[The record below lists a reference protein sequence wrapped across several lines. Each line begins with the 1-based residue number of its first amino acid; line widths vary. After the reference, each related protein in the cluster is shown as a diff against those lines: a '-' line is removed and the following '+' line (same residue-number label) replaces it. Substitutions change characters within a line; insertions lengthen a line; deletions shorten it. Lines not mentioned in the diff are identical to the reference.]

1 LVPLQG
7 TLAGVIADLRS
18 ILPSEA
24 VLEPQG
30 RYLADLMGRG
40 VQGFADAVV
49 LPSTAEEAAAVMRW
63 CYEHDVPLTARGGGT
78 GLAGG
83 AIPVQ
88 GGVVVGLERLNR
100 IRQFDPL
107 LWRMHVEAGV
117 TTADVQ
123 RLARESGLRFPPD
136 PGAAEISQIGGN
148 IACNAGGPHAF
159 KYGVTGHWVTGLEVI
174 VPPGEIVTVGGP
186 IRKDV
191 AGYDLKSLLVGSEG
205 TLGIVTAAWLRL
217 IPAPELELPV
227 IGLYR
232 DADAGVSA
240 IERVL
245 ASGVVPAAVEYLDGV
260 TLSYSGDAY
269 PFGIPEGAAFMVV
282 TEADGAADEARHV
295 ASELASA
302 LEDGAVAVHAPTEP
316 SDVAELWRWRGGAAF
331 AILAQRGGAYSE
343 DIAVPLDRLRDIA
356 RETLEI
362 GNRHDVPALS
372 FGHAGDGNIHS
383 TFLFSPDDLAEEQRA
398 DEACHELFALA
409 LRLGGTVTGE
419 HGIGWLKRGQL
430 EHQLGPVGYDLHLRL
445 KQAFDPKNLL
455 NPAKKR

>member
-1 LVPLQG
+1 MK
-7 TLAGVIADLRS
+7 LADV
-18 ILPSEA
+18 LPPEA
-24 VLEPQG
+24 IVEPKG

-40 VQGFADAVV
+40 VQGTADAVV
-49 LPSTAEEAAAVMRW
+49 LPSTVDEVAAAMRW

-83 AIPVQ
+83 AIPVS
-88 GGVVVGLERLNR
+88 GGVVIGFERLNR
-100 IRQFDPL
+100 VRQFDPL

-117 TTADVQ
+117 TTGDIQ
-123 RLARESGLRFPPD
+123 RLARENGLRFPPD

-159 KYGVTGHWVTGLEVI
+159 KYGVTGHWVTGIEAVI
-174 VPPGEIVTVGGP
+174 PPGDVVTFGGP

-205 TLGIVTAAWLRL
+205 TLGLVTAAWLRL
-217 IPAPELELPV
+217 VPAPELELPV

-232 DADAGVSA
+232 DADEGISA

-245 ASGVVPAAVEYLDGV
+245 ASGVVPAAIEYLDGV

-269 PFGIPEGAAFMVV
+269 PFGLPPDAAFMVI
-282 TEADGAADEARHV
+282 TEADGAEAEARRV
-295 ASELASA
+295 ASELREA
-302 LEDGAVAVHAPTEP
+302 LGDDAVAVHSPTEP
-316 SDVAELWRWRGGAAF
+316 SDVADLWRWRGGAAF
-331 AILAQRGGAYSE
+331 AILAQRGGAFSE
-343 DIAVPLDRLRDIA
+343 DIAVPLDRLRDVA

-362 GNRHDVPALS
+362 GARHDVPALS

-383 TFLFSPDDLAEEQRA
+383 TFLFSPENLDEEQRA
-398 DEACHELFALA
+398 DDACHELFELA

-430 EHQLGPVGYDLHLRL
+430 ERQLGPAGYDLHLRL
-445 KQAFDPKNLL
+445 KQALDPKNLL
-455 NPAKKR
+455 NPGKKR

>member
-1 LVPLQG
+1 MGLADVVSPESLV
-7 TLAGVIADLRS
+7 
-18 ILPSEA
+18 
-24 VLEPQG
+24 EPQG
-30 RYLADLMGRG
+30 TAS
-40 VQGFADAVV
+40 AVV
-49 LPSTAEEAAAVMRW
+49 LPSTVDEVAAVLRW
-63 CYEHDVPLTARGGGT
+63 CYENDVPLTARGGGT

-83 AIPVQ
+83 AIPVE
-88 GGVVVGLERLNR
+88 GGVVIGFERLNK

-117 TTADVQ
+117 TTGDVQ

-159 KYGVTGHWVTGLEVI
+159 KYGVTGHWVTGIEAVI
-174 VPPGEIVTVGGP
+174 PPGEIVQIGGA

-191 AGYDLKSLLVGSEG
+191 AGYDVKSLLVGSEG
-205 TLGIVTAAWLRL
+205 TLGLVTAAWLRL

-232 DADAGVSA
+232 DADAGIAA
-240 IERVL
+240 IERVF
-245 ASGVVPAAVEYLDGV
+245 ASGVVPAAVEYLDAV
-260 TLSYSGDAY
+260 TLQFSGDAY
-269 PFGIPEGAAFMVV
+269 PFGIPEGAAFMVI
-282 TEADGAADEARHV
+282 TEADGSVPEARRV
-295 ASELASA
+295 AGELREA
-302 LEDGAVAVHAPTEP
+302 LAEDSVAVHSPEDPA
-316 SDVAELWRWRGGAAF
+316 DVAGLWRWRGGAAF

-343 DIAVPLDRLRDIA
+343 DIAVPLDRLRDVA

-362 GNRHDVPALS
+362 GKRHDVPALS

-383 TFLFSPDDLAEEQRA
+383 TFLFSPENPEEEHRA
-398 DEACHELFALA
+398 DAACHDLFELA

-430 EHQLGPVGYDLHLRL
+430 EHQLGAAGYDLHTRI
-445 KQAFDPKNLL
+445 KQTFDPKGLL
-455 NPAKKR
+455 NPGKKK

>member
-1 LVPLQG
+1 LV
-7 TLAGVIADLRS
+7 
-18 ILPSEA
+18 
-24 VLEPQG
+24 EPKG

-40 VQGFADAVV
+40 VQGTADAVV
-49 LPSTAEEAAAVMRW
+49 LPSTADDVAAVMRW
-63 CYEHDVPLTARGGGT
+63 CYENDVPLTARGGGT

-88 GGVVVGLERLNR
+88 GGVVIGFERLNKV
-100 IRQFDPL
+100 RQFDPL
-107 LWRMHVEAGV
+107 LWRIHVEAGV
-117 TTADVQ
+117 TTGDIQ
-123 RLARESGLRFPPD
+123 RLARENGLRFPPD

-159 KYGVTGHWVTGLEVI
+159 KYGVTGHWVTGIEAVI
-174 VPPGEIVTVGGP
+174 PPGEIVTLGGP

-205 TLGIVTAAWLRL
+205 TLGLVTAAWLRL
-217 IPAPELELPV
+217 VPAPELELPV

-232 DADAGVSA
+232 DADAGISA

-245 ASGVVPAAVEYLDGV
+245 ASGVVPAAVEYLDGI

-269 PFGIPEGAAFMVV
+269 PFTLPPGAAFMVI
-282 TEADGAADEARHV
+282 TEADGAEAEARRV
-295 ASELASA
+295 AAELQEA
-302 LEDGAVAVHAPTEP
+302 LVDDAVAVHAPTEP
-316 SDVAELWRWRGGAAF
+316 SDVAELWRWRAGAAF

-343 DIAVPLDRLRDIA
+343 DIAVPLDRLRDVA

-362 GNRHDVPALS
+362 GARHDVPALS

-383 TFLFSPDDLAEEQRA
+383 TFLFSPENLDEEQRA
-398 DEACHELFALA
+398 DDACHELFELA

-430 EHQLGPVGYDLHLRL
+430 EHQLGETGYDLHLRV

-455 NPAKKR
+455 NPGKKR

>member
-1 LVPLQG
+1 MELTSV
-7 TLAGVIADLRS
+7 
-18 ILPSEA
+18 LPAEA
-24 VLEPQG
+24 IVEPQG

-40 VQGFADAVV
+40 VHGSADAVV
-49 LPSTAEEAAAVMRW
+49 LPSTVDEVAAVMRW

-83 AIPVQ
+83 AIPVV
-88 GGVVVGLERLNR
+88 GGVVVGFERLGKV
-100 IRQFDPL
+100 RQFDPL

-123 RLARESGLRFPPD
+123 RRARESGLRFPPD

-159 KYGVTGHWVTGLEVI
+159 KYGVTGNWVTGIEAV
-174 VPPGEIVTVGGP
+174 VPPGEIVHLGGP

-191 AGYDLKSLLVGSEG
+191 ASYDLKRLLIGSEG
-205 TLGIVTAAWLRL
+205 TLGLITAAWLRL
-217 IPAPELELPV
+217 VPAPDLELPV
-227 IGLYR
+227 VGFYR

-245 ASGVVPAAVEYLDGV
+245 ASGVLPAAIEYLDGV
-260 TLSYSGDAY
+260 TLEYSGGAY
-269 PFGIPEGAAFMVV
+269 PFGVPDGAAFMVI
-282 TEADGAADEARHV
+282 TEADGDASEARRA
-295 ASELASA
+295 ASELRSA
-302 LEDGAVAVHAPTEP
+302 LEDDSLAVHAPYDPT
-316 SDVAELWRWRGGAAF
+316 DVVELWRWRSGAAF

-343 DIAVPLDRLRDIA
+343 DIAVPLDRLRDVA

-362 GNRHDVPALS
+362 GERHNVPALS

-383 TFLFSPDDLAEEQRA
+383 TFLFSPDDPDEQQRA
-398 DEACHELFALA
+398 DDACHELFELA
-409 LRLGGTVTGE
+409 LRLGGTVSGE

-430 EHQLGPVGYDLHLRL
+430 EHQLGPVGHELHRRV

-455 NPAKKR
+455 NPGKKI

>member
-1 LVPLQG
+1 VG
-7 TLAGVIADLRS
+7 LADVLPADAIVES
-18 ILPSEA
+18 K
-24 VLEPQG
+24 G

-40 VQGFADAVV
+40 VKGTADAVV
-49 LPSTAEEAAAVMRW
+49 LPSTAEEVAAVMRW
-63 CYEHDVPLTARGGGT
+63 CYENDVALTARGGGT

-83 AIPVQ
+83 AIPVL
-88 GGVVVGLERLNR
+88 GGVVIGFERMNR
-100 IRQFDPL
+100 VRQFDPL
-107 LWRMHVEAGV
+107 LWRIHVEAGV
-117 TTADVQ
+117 TTGDIH

-136 PGAAEISQIGGN
+136 PGAAELSQIGGN

-159 KYGVTGHWVTGLEVI
+159 KYGVTGNWVTGIEAVI
-174 VPPGEIVTVGGP
+174 PPGEIVTFGGP

-205 TLGIVTAAWLRL
+205 TLGLVTAAWLRL
-217 IPAPELELPV
+217 VPAPELELPV

-232 DADAGVSA
+232 DAEAGISA

-245 ASGVVPAAVEYLDGV
+245 ASGVVPAAIEYLDGV

-269 PFGIPEGAAFMVV
+269 PFGLPPDAAFMVI
-282 TEADGAADEARHV
+282 TEADGAEAEARRV
-295 ASELASA
+295 AAELRDA
-302 LEDGAVAVHAPTEP
+302 LAEDAVTVHAPTDPGE
-316 SDVAELWRWRGGAAF
+316 VAGLWRWRGGAAF
-331 AILAQRGGAYSE
+331 AILAQRGGAFSE
-343 DIAVPLDRLRDIA
+343 DIAVPLDRLRDVA

-362 GNRHDVPALS
+362 GARHGVPALS

-383 TFLFSPDDLAEEQRA
+383 TFLFSPENLDEEQHA
-398 DEACHELFALA
+398 DEACHELFELA

-430 EHQLGPVGYDLHLRL
+430 EHQLGPTGYDLHLRV

-455 NPAKKR
+455 NPGKKR

>member
-1 LVPLQG
+1 MGLADVVSPESLV
-7 TLAGVIADLRS
+7 
-18 ILPSEA
+18 
-24 VLEPQG
+24 EPQG
-30 RYLADLMGRG
+30 RWLADLMGRG
-40 VQGFADAVV
+40 VQGTADAVV
-49 LPSTAEEAAAVMRW
+49 LPSSVDEVAAVMRW
-63 CYEHDVPLTARGGGT
+63 CYENDIALTARGGGT

-83 AIPVQ
+83 AIPVE
-88 GGVVVGLERLNR
+88 GGVVIGFERLNK

-117 TTADVQ
+117 TTGDVQ

-159 KYGVTGHWVTGLEVI
+159 KYGVTGHWVTGIEAVI
-174 VPPGEIVTVGGP
+174 PPGEIVRIGGP

-191 AGYDLKSLLVGSEG
+191 AGYDVKNLLVGSEG
-205 TLGIVTAAWLRL
+205 TLGLVTAAWLRL

-232 DADAGVSA
+232 DAEAGISA

-245 ASGVVPAAVEYLDGV
+245 ASGVVPAAIEYLDAI
-260 TLSYSGDAY
+260 TLRFSGNAY
-269 PFGIPEGAAFMVV
+269 PFGIPEGAAFMVI
-282 TEADGAADEARHV
+282 TEADGAEPEARRI
-295 ASELASA
+295 AGELRDA
-302 LEDGAVAVHAPTEP
+302 LTEDAVVVHAPEQA

-331 AILAQRGGAYSE
+331 AILAQRGGAFSE
-343 DIAVPLDRLRDIA
+343 DIAVPLDRLRDVA

-362 GNRHDVPALS
+362 GERHDIPALS

-383 TFLFSPDDLAEEQRA
+383 TFLFSPDDPDEERRA
-398 DEACHELFALA
+398 DAACHELFELA
-409 LRLGGTVTGE
+409 LRLGGTVSGE

-430 EHQLGPVGYDLHLRL
+430 EGQLGAAGYDLHKRI
-445 KQAFDPKNLL
+445 KQTFDPKGLL
-455 NPAKKR
+455 NPGKKI

>member
-1 LVPLQG
+1 MSPLD
-7 TLAGVIADLRS
+7 LASV
-18 ILPSEA
+18 LPPEA
-24 VLEPQG
+24 IVEPQG

-40 VQGFADAVV
+40 VQGTAEAVV
-49 LPSTAEEAAAVMRW
+49 LPSTAEEVAAVMRF

-83 AIPVQ
+83 AIPVS
-88 GGVVVGLERLNR
+88 GGIVIGFERLNR

-123 RLARESGLRFPPD
+123 RLARENGLRFPPD
-136 PGAAEISQIGGN
+136 PGAAELSQIGGN

-159 KYGVTGHWVTGLEVI
+159 KYGVTGHWVTGIEAV

-186 IRKDV
+186 LRKDV
-191 AGYDLKSLLVGSEG
+191 AAYDVKSLLVGSEG
-205 TLGIVTAAWLRL
+205 TLGLITAAWLRL
-217 IPAPELELPV
+217 VPAPELELPV
-227 IGLYR
+227 VGLYR
-232 DADAGVSA
+232 DAEAGITA

-245 ASGVVPAAVEYLDGV
+245 ASGVVPAAVEYLDAV

-269 PFGIPEGAAFMVV
+269 PFGLPDGAAFMVV
-282 TEADGAADEARHV
+282 TEADGAAAEARRV
-295 ASELASA
+295 AAELREA
-302 LEDGAVAVHAPTEP
+302 LGEDAVAVHAPEDP

-343 DIAVPLDRLRDIA
+343 DIAVPLDRLRDVA
-356 RETLEI
+356 REALEI
-362 GNRHDVPALS
+362 GARHDVPALS
-372 FGHAGDGNIHS
+372 FGHAGDGNIHA
-383 TFLFSPDDLAEEQRA
+383 TFLFSPEDLDEEQRA
-398 DEACHELFALA
+398 DDACHELFELA
-409 LRLGGTVTGE
+409 LRLGGTVSGE

-430 EHQLGPVGYDLHLRL
+430 EHQLGPTGYDLHLRL

-455 NPAKKR
+455 NPGKKR